1 LVAKFYDAVKVKG
14 SECPDEWF
22 SDMLYL
28 NDQIVRANG
37 TKRSDAEIIA
47 HIINVA
53 PKYYNIPLSIL
64 SQSDIMRQMLS
75 VEPRLSLEI
84 IGRET

>member
-1 LVAKFYDAVKVKG
+1 MSVQTSG
-14 SECPDEWF
+14 CF

-47 HIINVA
+47 HIINAA

-64 SQSDIMRQMLS
+64 SQSDINSSDALRRALTE
-75 VEPRLSLEI
+75 VRG
-84 IGRET
+84 IGRGT

>member
-1 LVAKFYDAVKVKG
+1 MGLTDLVVKFYDVVKVKG

-28 NDQIVRANG
+28 NDKIVKDNE
-37 TKRSDAEIIA
+37 TKRSDAEIIS

-53 PKYYNIPLSIL
+53 PK
-64 SQSDIMRQMLS
+64 
-75 VEPRLSLEI
+75 
-84 IGRET
+84 

>member
-1 LVAKFYDAVKVKG
+1 M
-14 SECPDEWF
+14 P
-22 SDMLYL
+22 YL

-37 TKRSDAEIIA
+37 TKRSDAEIVA

-64 SQSDIMRQMLS
+64 SQSDINASDAISRAQ
-75 VEPRLSLEI
+75 LSLEI
-84 IGRET
+84 IGKET